1 MRRRV
6 LLQTALASL
15 SIPAAAWAQGGPTM
29 PDLSQYAL
37 GPLPPEFLTA
47 WRTGQGAIG
56 DWRVV
61 ADSSAL
67 HGKAI
72 EQSSADGTDNRFPLA
87 VFEPPSAQNVIAT
100 VRFKAVAGKVDRAG
114 GVAVRLIDAD
124 NYYLVR
130 ANALE
135 NNVNFYRVVKG
146 RRQQIKGATA
156 KVSSGEW
163 HTISLEARGAVVRVT
178 FDSRLLF
185 TAEDQTFAGMGKVA
199 LWTKADSVTRFD
211 HLQVIPLQ

>member
-1 MRRRV
+1 MAHRAGRH
-6 LLQTALASL
+6 
-15 SIPAAAWAQGGPTM
+15 W
-29 PDLSQYAL
+29 
-37 GPLPPEFLTA
+37 
-47 WRTGQGAIG
+47 

-61 ADSSAL
+61 ADSSAF

-87 VFEPPSAQNVIAT
+87 VFEPSSAQNVSAT
-100 VRFKAVAGKVDRAG
+100 VRFKALAGKVDRAG
-114 GVAVRLIDAD
+114 GISVRLIDAD
-124 NYYLVR
+124 NYYVVR

-135 NNVNFYRVVKG
+135 DNVNFYRSVKG
-146 RRQQIKGATA
+146 RRQQIKGAAA
-156 KVSSGEW
+156 KVSSVEW
-163 HTISLEARGAVVRVT
+163 HALSLVARGAVFEIT

-211 HLQVIPLQ
+211 HLQVIPFQ